1 MEDSSETR
9 TEIIGGAFFVRKKK
23 SHRSER
29 KKDEKTCGG
38 LFYGQAIDTFSPGFS
53 ERERVFRGAT
63 WINDKE
69 LSRYLKLLEGGD
81 GFFYGKSQ

>member
-1 MEDSSETR
+1 MRKPFLQADNR
-9 TEIIGGAFFVRKKK
+9 HFF
-23 SHRSER
+23 
-29 KKDEKTCGG
+29 
-38 LFYGQAIDTFSPGFS
+38 AGFFGK
-53 ERERVFRGAT
+53 RDFFRGAT

>member
-1 MEDSSETR
+1 MR
-9 TEIIGGAFFVRKKK
+9 
-23 SHRSER
+23 RS
-29 KKDEKTCGG
+29 
-38 LFYGQAIDTFSPGFS
+38 FYGQAIDTFSPAFS